1 MPSLRQCRP
10 HNDIYMF
17 SFTRNLSLSSSSQ
30 ELMRMA
36 YREVTILKFD
46 MSSFTPSFPAGKTNG
61 SGKST
66 FSPATRNQA

>member
-1 MPSLRQCRP
+1 
-10 HNDIYMF
+10 
-17 SFTRNLSLSSSSQ
+17 
-30 ELMRMA
+30 MA

-46 MSSFTPSFPAGKTNG
+46 MSSFNPSFPAGKTNG